1 MNTNQ
6 KKLGLFSAILF
17 GIGLIFPIAPV
28 AIYGTVQPISMGH
41 MAICYLLAAIPMTFT
56 AWSFGAM
63 GAEFPRAGSSY
74 TFVANGINPSLGFM
88 TGWGILMDYVLFPV
102 MNFVILAVYAQE
114 LFGFSSSTSYW
125 VIVVVSIILVC
136 LMNLMGIK
144 SIATVNNIITALGFG
159 VVVYFVVVACGALN
173 DGVGL
178 GFSSLGLYNPETFDL
193 QLILAGTA
201 IACFSFLGFDG
212 ITNLVEDIKNPQ
224 KNLPRATILTC
235 LIMMVIFLA
244 MSYLG
249 QCLFPDYTAFSNADS
264 AFLDVALAAGGQTMA
279 NVFSIAQVVCAYAFS
294 LDMIAGATRLL
305 YGMGR
310 DGVLPKKIF
319 GYQNK
324 KGVPVY
330 NVLLITLIC
339 LVGCNMSLGDLFP
352 LINFGGIF
360 AFILVNLSVIVHFF
374 VRKKARSGSE
384 MLKYLILPGLGFLAC
399 IVVWLSLSNSAKLIG
414 FVWLGI
420 GLVYMFIWTKGFKS
434 PMKPLS
440 DVSELQQEEKDRF
453 E

>member
-1 MNTNQ
+1 
-6 KKLGLFSAILF
+6 
-17 GIGLIFPIAPV
+17 
-28 AIYGTVQPISMGH
+28 
-41 MAICYLLAAIPMTFT
+41 
-56 AWSFGAM
+56 
-63 GAEFPRAGSSY
+63 
-74 TFVANGINPSLGFM
+74 
-88 TGWGILMDYVLFPV
+88 
-102 MNFVILAVYAQE
+102 
-114 LFGFSSSTSYW
+114 
-125 VIVVVSIILVC
+125 
-136 LMNLMGIK
+136 
-144 SIATVNNIITALGFG
+144 
-159 VVVYFVVVACGALN
+159 
-173 DGVGL
+173 
-178 GFSSLGLYNPETFDL
+178 
-193 QLILAGTA
+193 
-201 IACFSFLGFDG
+201 
-212 ITNLVEDIKNPQ
+212 
-224 KNLPRATILTC
+224 
-235 LIMMVIFLA
+235 
-244 MSYLG
+244 
-249 QCLFPDYTAFSNADS
+249 
-264 AFLDVALAAGGQTMA
+264 MA